1 MPIYKAR
8 PLTKNLIKRIAF
20 FIRKQFGIEKGTP
33 FPVISFIETCLSG
46 LRENDY
52 TFVIVDDKELKE
64 NYAETDVKNKI
75 MRIRQS
81 VYDKECL
88 VYEIALKILKH
99 ELGHYFLHDS
109 VEAIFP
115 KNELEM
121 KVRKTEDPEWQ
132 ADVFADYI

>member
-8 PLTKNLIKRIAF
+8 PLTKNTIKRVAF
-20 FIRKQFGIEKGTP
+20 FIRKQLGIEKGKP
-33 FPVISFIETCLSG
+33 FPVIRYIETCLSG
-46 LRENDY
+46 LIKNDY
-52 TFVIVDDKELKE
+52 TFLIVDDKELKE

-75 MRIRQS
+75 MRIRES
-81 VYDKECL
+81 IYDRACL
-88 VYEIALKILKH
+88 GDEIALKILKH

-115 KNELEM
+115 KNELEV
-121 KVRKTEDPEWQ
+121 KLKRTEDPEWQ